1 MTMFR
6 LHPKTDKSQPKVLRV
21 TVEIFLSLSRTLFF
35 TNVSNVLETV
45 HSFFLEGQKGENLH
59 FMKLENVT
67 GIGLSDLAL
76 LGLNTLKSVWIECQ
90 KTFGKEGIDFFLWRK
105 IFYSICDYLIL
116 YDVRFSVDI
125 KNGDHYTKNWSMKT
139 NVTLYTVKNIY
150 TKVQW
155 RRDLNDKHD
164 SKH

>member
-6 LHPKTDKSQPKVLRV
+6 LHPNTDKSQPKVLRV
-21 TVEIFLSLSRTLFF
+21 TVEIFLSLSRTLFS

-90 KTFGKEGIDFFLWRK
+90 KTFGKEGIDFFFMEKNLLFHLWLLN
-105 IFYSICDYLIL
+105 SLWCEIL
-116 YDVRFSVDI
+116 CRHKKWGPLHQELKYE
-125 KNGDHYTKNWSMKT
+125 
-139 NVTLYTVKNIY
+139 
-150 TKVQW
+150 
-155 RRDLNDKHD
+155 DKCYPLH
-164 SKH
+164 S